1 MWKEMK
7 MWWSCDA
14 MCSKQISMGWL
25 LAFNC
30 DVSMHLQFLSK
41 HEAMH
46 VQMPH
51 LNFPSFP
58 SHNKLTHC
66 TAFVQPTLVNRSC
79 VSNASPKRS
88 LCSIM
93 FNNVQ
98 SPFFCGSIRAP
109 QTHCY
114 FLTNF
119 IQLYRFATHIW
130 RVLLAY
136 GGFLKWVYFK
146 IMGFNMCQN

>member
-30 DVSMHLQFLSK
+30 DVSMHLQFISK

-79 VSNASPKRS
+79 VSNASPKGPYVQS
-88 LCSIM
+88 CSIT
-93 FNNVQ
+93 
-98 SPFFCGSIRAP
+98 FFLWVHSARHKHIAIC
-109 QTHCY
+109 
-114 FLTNF
+114 LTNF
-119 IQLYRFATHIW
+119 IQLYRLATHIW